1 MKTKEIRE
9 IEVVPYNPA
18 WSIWFKNEADAIK
31 RVLGDN
37 FIAIHHVGSTA
48 VPGLSAKPRI
58 DIIAVLV
65 DPKKSI
71 PALESIGYEYRGE
84 WNIPFKFGFRKRGKF
99 EVNLH
104 VYEEGHPEIE
114 SNLLFR
120 DYLRKNSK
128 ERDEYQS
135 LKETLLKE
143 PSSFEKNNTRFTGYT
158 LGKGDY
164 IRKVLS
170 EAGFKRI
177 RLLKCSDETEWKA
190 AKYFRQTYFFDKAFT
205 SDPYT
210 WTFNHVEHEH
220 LVLYQGTEIIGYAHI
235 QFWPDNRAALRIIL
249 IDESVRHHG
258 LGGQFLSLLENWL
271 KSKGIN
277 SLHTESSPEALK
289 FYKKHDYVE
298 MPFNDPEEY
307 GSHTDDIPMG
317 KIL

>member
-1 MKTKEIRE
+1 MKKKEIRE
-9 IEVVPYNPA
+9 IEVVPYNPD
-18 WSIWFKNEADAIK
+18 WPIWFENEADSIK

-37 FIAIHHVGSTA
+37 CIAIYHVGSTS

-58 DIIAVLV
+58 DIIAVLA
-65 DPKKSI
+65 DPKASMS
-71 PALESIGYEYRGE
+71 ALESIGYEYRGE
-84 WNIPFKFGFRKRGKF
+84 WNIPFKFGFRKRGKL

-120 DYLRKNSK
+120 DYLRKNPK

-143 PSSFEKNNTRFTGYT
+143 PSSFEKNNARFTGYT

-177 RLLKCSDETEWKA
+177 RMLKCSDETEWKA
-190 AKYFRQTYFFDKAFT
+190 AKYFRQTYFFDNDFI

-210 WTFNHVEHEH
+210 WTFNNVEHEH
-220 LVLYQGTEIIGYAHI
+220 LVLYRGTEIIGYTHI
-235 QFWPDNRAALRIIL
+235 QFWPDNRAALRIIV
-249 IDESVRHHG
+249 IDESERHKG
-258 LGGQFLSLLENWL
+258 LGGQFLSLLEKWL
-271 KSKGIN
+271 KSKGIS
-277 SLHTESSPEALK
+277 SLHAKASSEALQ
-289 FYKKHDYVE
+289 FYKKHDYIE
-298 MPFNDPEEY
+298 MPFSDPEEQ
-307 GSHTDDIPMG
+307 GTHPDAVHIG